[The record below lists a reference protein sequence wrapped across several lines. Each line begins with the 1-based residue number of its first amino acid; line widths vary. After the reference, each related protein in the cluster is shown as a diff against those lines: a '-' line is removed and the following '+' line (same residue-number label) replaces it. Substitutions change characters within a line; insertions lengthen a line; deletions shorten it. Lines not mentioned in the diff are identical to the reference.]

1 VTYDPNQPTTPEPG
15 PTPIQPATP
24 TNPTT
29 QAAWPA
35 SAPTSPVA
43 PSPVAPSPVTTAP
56 AAVIPAAKAKGSS
69 GRVLNIVLGVAIAVA
84 IGGVAFAVGRSTAPA
99 SAASTGRNGFI
110 ANNPNASFAPRGSGA
125 PGFGGGRGGFGGFGG
140 AGLTINGT
148 VQSVDGN
155 TVTIKTANGQ
165 TIQVSTGADTTYHTQ
180 APASASDVT
189 QGSTVQVQLQ
199 VGGGNGGGFRP
210 GASGAPTGPV
220 GTAGSIT
227 VVP

>member
-1 VTYDPNQPTTPEPG
+1 MTYDPNQPTTPEPG
-15 PTPIQPATP
+15 PTQTTPSAPAGWPAT
-24 TNPTT
+24 T
-29 QAAWPA
+29 
-35 SAPTSPVA
+35 PTSPVA
-43 PSPVAPSPVTTAP
+43 ASPVTTVP
-56 AAVIPAAKAKGSS
+56 GPVIPAAKSRGSS
-69 GRVLNIVLGVAIAVA
+69 GRLVNIVLGVAIAVA

-99 SAASTGRNGFI
+99 SASTGRGGFG
-110 ANNPNASFAPRGSGA
+110 ANNPNASFGPRASGA

-140 AGLTINGT
+140 AGLTVRGT
-148 VQSVDGN
+148 VQSVSGD

-165 TIQVSTGADTTYHTQ
+165 TIEVTTGADTTYNTQ

-189 QGSTVQVQLQ
+189 AGKTVQVQITPT
-199 VGGGNGGGFRP
+199 GGGAGGFRP

>member
-15 PTPIQPATP
+15 PTPIPPAAPAGWPAT
-24 TNPTT
+24 T
-29 QAAWPA
+29 
-35 SAPTSPVA
+35 PTSPVA
-43 PSPVAPSPVTTAP
+43 ANPVTTVP
-56 AAVIPAAKAKGSS
+56 GPVIPAAKSKGSS
-69 GRVLNIVLGVAIAVA
+69 GRLLNIVLGVAIAVA
-84 IGGVAFAVGRSTAPA
+84 IGGVAFAVGRTTAPA
-99 SAASTGRNGFI
+99 SASTGRGGFG
-110 ANNPNASFAPRGSGA
+110 ANNPNASFGPRASGA

-140 AGLTINGT
+140 AGLTVRGT
-148 VQSVDGN
+148 VQSVSGD

-165 TIQVSTGADTTYHTQ
+165 TIEITTGADTTYNTQ

-189 QGSTVQVQLQ
+189 EGKTVQVQITPT
-199 VGGGNGGGFRP
+199 GGGGFRP

>member
-15 PTPIQPATP
+15 PTPIPPAAPAGWPAT
-24 TNPTT
+24 T
-29 QAAWPA
+29 
-35 SAPTSPVA
+35 PTSPVA
-43 PSPVAPSPVTTAP
+43 ANPVTTVP
-56 AAVIPAAKAKGSS
+56 GPVIPAAKSKGSS
-69 GRVLNIVLGVAIAVA
+69 GRLLNIVLGVAIAVA
-84 IGGVAFAVGRSTAPA
+84 IGGVAFAVGRTTAPA
-99 SAASTGRNGFI
+99 SASTGRGGFG
-110 ANNPNASFAPRGSGA
+110 ANNPNASFGPRASGA

-140 AGLTINGT
+140 AGLTVRGT
-148 VQSVDGN
+148 VQSVSGD

-165 TIQVSTGADTTYHTQ
+165 TIEITTGADTTYNTQ

-189 QGSTVQVQLQ
+189 EGKTVQVQITPT
-199 VGGGNGGGFRP
+199 GGGGGFRP